1 MSTLESKS
9 LVPLA
14 DAAAV
19 GLGVGRRSLGRRVK
33 DPPPGFPRVFRLNGR
48 LYVRRSELEA
58 YKEQL
63 IAEAPAA
70 RPTNEAKAGA
80 ATSAVAG

>member
-1 MSTLESKS
+1 MSNLEPES

-14 DAAAV
+14 NVDAI

-33 DPPPGFPRVFRLNGR
+33 NPPPGFPVALRINGR

-58 YKEQL
+58 YKKRL
-63 IAEAPAA
+63 ISEAVRAI
-70 RPTNEAKAGA
+70 AGA
-80 ATSAVAG
+80 ETRPAS